1 MNEARFERKRVRF
14 HGARAAF
21 TMGRGWRR
29 HAFTAVGPY
38 AASALAVGAS
48 MLTHATPL
56 QTGVLLAQGATISLL
71 CGAVRASRKRA
82 REQAMRESDVRR
94 SSKEA
99 RRSAEE
105 ARLRWQGVF
114 DSAVDL
120 IVLIDSDFV
129 IVDANRAAADF
140 LGRHRD
146 ELVGA
151 HSTRFVAP
159 QDRGPWIHR
168 WSAAKTAP
176 PSCFE
181 VSLLAPCGAGHLFEV
196 TAAPNIGPSLHLAML
211 KDIDGRRRGERF
223 ARFLDEASDVL
234 AGSLDC
240 EATLATV
247 ARLAVPA
254 IADRAAI
261 DMFDGNG
268 NGPRRVAVAHADP
281 GKAEHE
287 QRLERCDA
295 RAPTGAPE
303 IYESIPD
310 ERSGDDVTND
320 EELAVLRSLGFVS
333 SMRVPLRLRGRA
345 VGTISLACS
354 DARRRFR
361 SGDLPFAKELAHRAS
376 AALENTRI
384 LLESQEANR
393 AKDEFLATIS
403 HELRT
408 PLNAI
413 LGWTTMLRRKPDVDA
428 KKALDTIERNA
439 RAQMRLIEDVLD
451 VSRAV
456 TGKLK
461 IEPVE
466 VDLGN
471 VLRAT
476 VDILTPMAEAKAIA
490 VDVRIEGGVCR
501 LSGDPDRLQQ
511 AFWNV
516 LQNAIKFTAKGG
528 RVTARLACANPGVEL
543 VIADSGRGIRPDFLP
558 FVFERF
564 RQADSS
570 TTRAEG
576 GLGLGL
582 AITKHIVELHG
593 GTVIAGSRG
602 EGHGATF
609 TIALPGQVLE
619 AAPSSSTAGRSART
633 SSSGV
638 YLSPGGTEKAQ
649 GLSGVK
655 ILVCDDDEDG
665 RELLAAVLA
674 AEGADTHTAA
684 NGCAVLTAFR
694 EFGPHVL
701 VSDVGMPQMDGYE
714 LIRQIRAMPE
724 DEGGQVPAIAL
735 TAHAGGEDELK
746 ALVAGY
752 QVYVTKPIDPSRLVH
767 IVGNLVGRPIERK
780 SERPGS

>member
-1 MNEARFERKRVRF
+1 MDL
-14 HGARAAF
+14 GI
-21 TMGRGWRR
+21 RR
-29 HAFTAVGPY
+29 HAITAVGPY
-38 AASALAVGAS
+38 VASALAVGTS

-56 QTGVLLAQGATISLL
+56 QTGVLLVQGAAISLL
-71 CGAVRASRKRA
+71 CGAVRASRERTREHALRELDARRA
-82 REQAMRESDVRR
+82 AE
-94 SSKEA
+94 EA
-99 RRSAEE
+99 RGSAEE
-105 ARLRWQGVF
+105 ARLRCQGVF

-120 IVLIDSDFV
+120 MVLIDNDLA

-140 LGRHRD
+140 LGRRRD

-151 HSTRFVAP
+151 HSSGFLAP
-159 QDRGPWIHR
+159 QDRVEWVHR
-168 WSAAKTAP
+168 WQAAKTEPA
-176 PSCFE
+176 SRFE
-181 VSLLAPCGAGHLFEV
+181 VSLLAHCGAAHLFEV

-211 KDIDGRRRGERF
+211 RDVDARRRGEKF

-247 ARLAVPA
+247 ARIAVPT
-254 IADRAAI
+254 IADRAAV
-261 DMFDGNG
+261 DLFDG
-268 NGPRRVAVAHADP
+268 NGPRRIAIAHSDP
-281 GKAEHE
+281 ETAERE
-287 QRLERCDA
+287 MRLLRSEA

-303 IYESIPD
+303 IHERIPD
-310 ERSGDDVTND
+310 GRSTDDVAEP
-320 EELAVLRSLGFVS
+320 EEISALRSLGFVS
-333 SMRVPLRLRGRA
+333 LMRVPLRVQGRA
-345 VGTISLACS
+345 VGMISLACS

-361 SGDLPFAKELAHRAS
+361 SGDLAFAKELAHRAS
-376 AALENTRI
+376 AALENARTF
-384 LLESQEANR
+384 LESQEANR

-428 KKALDTIERNA
+428 TKALDTIERNA

-461 IEPVE
+461 IEPIE

-471 VLRAT
+471 VLRAA
-476 VDILTPMAEAKAIA
+476 VDVLTPMAVAKAIA
-490 VDVRIEGGVCR
+490 LEVQMEGVCR
-501 LSGDPDRLQQ
+501 ASGDADRLLQ

-528 RVTARLACANPGVEL
+528 RVDVRLMRTDPGAEL
-543 VIADSGRGIRPDFLP
+543 VVTDSGRGIRPDFLP

-593 GTVIAGSRG
+593 GTVSARSRG

-609 TIALPGQVLE
+609 TIALPGQPLE
-619 AAPSSSTAGRSART
+619 APAASSTPGRSAKA
-633 SSSGV
+633 SSGV
-638 YLSPGGTEKAQ
+638 YLSPGGSEKVQ

-674 AEGADTHTAA
+674 AEGADTSTAT
-684 NGCAVLTAFR
+684 NGSTALEAFR

-701 VSDVGMPQMDGYE
+701 VSDVGMPHIDGYE
-714 LIRQIRAMPE
+714 LIRQIRSMPE

-746 ALVAGY
+746 ALLAGY
-752 QVYVTKPIDPSRLVH
+752 QVYVTKPIDPSRLVR
-767 IVGNLVGRPIERK
+767 IVGNLVGRRVEQKR
-780 SERPGS
+780 ERPGN